1 MIKKISFIGILFA
14 CLISRISSFHI
25 KFPHLIYKL
34 FQIKIQNHTKKL
46 CWFWHFFG
54 THLLIF
60 CLGGIGKSGIF
71 SFLTKKKFY
80 VGLQISLI
88 PINCK
93 LIRGLRLR
101 LAAVL
106 YHSRQFSS
114 AVDRLKEVQAKMTV

>member
-1 MIKKISFIGILFA
+1 MLILAF
-14 CLISRISSFHI
+14 
-25 KFPHLIYKL
+25 
-34 FQIKIQNHTKKL
+34 
-46 CWFWHFFG
+46 FWNPLV
-54 THLLIF
+54 HLLSW
-60 CLGGIGKSGIF
+60 GEIGKSGIF

-80 VGLQISLI
+80 VGFQISLI